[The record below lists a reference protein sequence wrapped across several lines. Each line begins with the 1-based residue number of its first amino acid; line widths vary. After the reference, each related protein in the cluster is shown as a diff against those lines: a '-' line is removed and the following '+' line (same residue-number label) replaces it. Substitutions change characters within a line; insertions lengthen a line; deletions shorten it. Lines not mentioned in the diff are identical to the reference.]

1 MVGSPL
7 AFVVMTSTID
17 TPLVGDQQEL
27 YGQSYGS
34 LEDDCQRLCVGKDVE
49 EEEEDSEQTKT

>member
-1 MVGSPL
+1 
-7 AFVVMTSTID
+7 MTSTID

-49 EEEEDSEQTKT
+49 EEEEDSEHTKT